1 MPVVPTPDDIDVVW
15 LNQRLVEAGHDVE
28 LAGFS
33 QADVGTGQVGRCIC
47 YQLQYG
53 SQVAD
58 APASLVAKFSSD
70 DPTSRDTGQAMKTY
84 RTEVDFYRHIAP
96 KVSIRVPKC
105 YYAEIDDEDREHLLL
120 MQDMAPAQQ
129 GDQVTGCS
137 VEVARQAVL
146 ELVGLQAPTWQDD
159 SWQSL
164 LGRVQDGPFA
174 DMKGLYNNTMPGF
187 VERYA
192 EGMDAS
198 HIRFIEAIGAA
209 DQCPMFEF
217 HGEHFALEH
226 YDFRLDNVMI
236 DERRATPV
244 ITTVDWQ
251 SVRVGKPLNDVAYFI
266 GSGLP
271 VGLRREAVMDILREY
286 HAALLAA
293 GVEGFDWDTCYR
305 EYRKGIYAGFAVSI
319 VAPVLVV
326 RTDRGDEM
334 FTTMASRYAQ
344 MALDHGIEEF
354 LL

>member
-53 SQVAD
+53 SQVTD

-105 YYAEIDDEDREHLLL
+105 YYAEIDEEDREHLLL
-120 MQDMAPAQQ
+120 MQDMTPAGQ
-129 GDQVTGCS
+129 GDQVAGCS

-159 SWQSL
+159 SWISL

-192 EGMDAS
+192 TVLRPPIVDGRVL
-198 HIRFIEAIGAA
+198 RFDEAPA
-209 DQCPMFEF
+209 DLPQAYYW
-217 HGEHFALEH
+217 ALEAAIEKIGRAPEQGIQFKTPYALATWADGTDVELLAINH
-226 YDFRLDNVMI
+226 WREEAAIPIRLLYPTDLGPPPEGNESSI
-236 DERRATPV
+236 R
-244 ITTVDWQ
+244 
-251 SVRVGKPLNDVAYFI
+251 VRV
-266 GSGLP
+266 P
-271 VGLRREAVMDILREY
+271 VGQADGVVKDLIDACYGRRL
-286 HAALLAA
+286 
-293 GVEGFDWDTCYR
+293 
-305 EYRKGIYAGFAVSI
+305 
-319 VAPVLVV
+319 
-326 RTDRGDEM
+326 
-334 FTTMASRYAQ
+334 
-344 MALDHGIEEF
+344 
-354 LL
+354 